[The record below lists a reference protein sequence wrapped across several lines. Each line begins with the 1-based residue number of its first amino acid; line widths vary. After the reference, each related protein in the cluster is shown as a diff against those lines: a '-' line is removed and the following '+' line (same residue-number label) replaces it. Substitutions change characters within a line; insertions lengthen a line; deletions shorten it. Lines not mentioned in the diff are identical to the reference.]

1 MLSPRFEDDRIAI
14 YTTTPQVDLDFDL
27 LFEPVDGLNQVAVSL
42 PSSCWIPGQVIGL
55 NAAWANSKPLDAR
68 YEVLITLVNSDGTS
82 QQELQFPLTDLEP
95 NETWPTNTIG
105 QGYYPFPLDTNLTS
119 GQYDLQMQLIRIPQG
134 SPESDTW
141 SIGEVTIRSTP
152 CELPVSENAIDVNAT
167 FGIELILQ
175 DMIIEQYNDH
185 LAINMSWLS
194 LKEMVENYKIFV
206 HLIESD
212 TGMLVAQN
220 DTIPVNWQ
228 YPTSLWWSGIWV
240 EDTIS
245 LDLEGVSEGR
255 YLLSIGVYA
264 ESTGERLEVVNAD
277 GSMSMERSL
286 LIPYPIQVG
295 NYHALN

>member
-1 MLSPRFEDDRIAI
+1 
-14 YTTTPQVDLDFDL
+14 
-27 LFEPVDGLNQVAVSL
+27 
-42 PSSCWIPGQVIGL
+42 
-55 NAAWANSKPLDAR
+55 
-68 YEVLITLVNSDGTS
+68 
-82 QQELQFPLTDLEP
+82 
-95 NETWPTNTIG
+95 
-105 QGYYPFPLDTNLTS
+105 
-119 GQYDLQMQLIRIPQG
+119 
-134 SPESDTW
+134 
-141 SIGEVTIRSTP
+141 
-152 CELPVSENAIDVNAT
+152 
-167 FGIELILQ
+167 
-175 DMIIEQYNDH
+175 
-185 LAINMSWLS
+185 
-194 LKEMVENYKIFV
+194 
-206 HLIESD
+206 
-212 TGMLVAQN
+212 MLVAQN